1 MDTIPDL
8 LDELVTH
15 LRRAFEEALA
25 QAGVSDETREAIQQ
39 ALIEKLHYDPICAAH
54 HSNIWHDVDE
64 SIKH

>member
-8 LDELVTH
+8 LDELVGH

-54 HSNIWHDVDE
+54 SENIWHDVDE